1 MMACSVS
8 CGILIVL
15 IIFGICYKN
24 GFFKIKKVRT
34 ESHLASCE
42 TEQSIV
48 TVKSFP
54 EIPKTPDFSKNTEIS
69 NYSPQIPRI
78 KIDAYQYIDP
88 GRLSNGSTSK
98 PLLKNNNNSDG
109 MTEI

>member
-1 MMACSVS
+1 MESILAVPTWLLASS
-8 CGILIVL
+8 IIAGILIVA
-15 IIFGICYKN
+15 ICFAVCYQQ
-24 GFFKIKKVRT
+24 GYLTIKRMRT

-54 EIPKTPDFSKNTEIS
+54 E
-69 NYSPQIPRI
+69 NYSPQIPTI
-78 KIDAYQYIDP
+78 KVDAYQYTDP
-88 GRLSNGSTSK
+88 SRLSNGSTSK
-98 PLLKNNNNSDG
+98 PLLKKHIHSDG